1 MKNQLLTLFM
11 QAENISSITYQFGVN
26 RSLIVALHIS
36 LKLNTEREMFFLI
49 LILIISFSNI
59 LSAQP
64 NVLKCK
70 KDCGIL
76 DSKGEFSFQVRLSM
90 GPDKWG
96 GNITFIEDDIAISQ
110 AHVLGINP
118 EKKVCCTPKKIKKAA
133 EDWKRFKN
141 MARCY

>member
-1 MKNQLLTLFM
+1 MKK
-11 QAENISSITYQFGVN
+11 
-26 RSLIVALHIS
+26 LII
-36 LKLNTEREMFFLI
+36 I

-118 EKKVCCTPKKIKKAA
+118 GKKVCCTPKKLKRQLRTGKDLKIVCMLLKGIVIKVNK
-133 EDWKRFKN
+133 KLLVKL
-141 MARCY
+141 

>member
-1 MKNQLLTLFM
+1 MKKLT
-11 QAENISSITYQFGVN
+11 
-26 RSLIVALHIS
+26 
-36 LKLNTEREMFFLI
+36 LI
-49 LILIISFSNI
+49 LILIVSFSNI

-76 DSKGEFSFQVRLSM
+76 DTKGEFSFQAGLSM
-90 GPDKWG
+90 GSDKWG
-96 GNITFIEDDIAISQ
+96 GNITFIENDIAISE

-118 EKKVCCTPKKIKKAA
+118 EKKICCTPKKIKKAA

-141 MARCY
+141 SMYVVEGNSYQGKQKIIGKVVDLENAINFPWRD